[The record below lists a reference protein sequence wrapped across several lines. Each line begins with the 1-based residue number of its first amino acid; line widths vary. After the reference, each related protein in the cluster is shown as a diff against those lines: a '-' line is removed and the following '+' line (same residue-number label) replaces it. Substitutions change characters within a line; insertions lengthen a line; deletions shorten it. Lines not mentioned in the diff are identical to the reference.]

1 MDTFTRFGKTA
12 LLVSVLALLL
22 INAASCST
30 KDDAGESTVDWLY
43 DWEEAFSKAKREDQP
58 LMINFY
64 GDRCPACTHLDSTTF
79 SDEELS
85 AFLNDSFVPLKSNV
99 GKSSLHGNYHIE
111 ALPTVVFA
119 SPQGT
124 EIARLVGY
132 RGPDKFEQ
140 EARVMLSWWESQ
152 SQS

>member
-1 MDTFTRFGKTA
+1 MDRFTRFGKTA

-22 INAASCST
+22 INAASCSS
-30 KDDAGESTVDWLY
+30 KDDAGESTVNWLY
-43 DWEEAFSKAKREDQP
+43 DWQEAFIKAEKENKP

-64 GDRCPACTHLDSTTF
+64 GDRCPGCTYLDSRTF

-99 GKSSLHGNYHIE
+99 GKSSLHENYHIQI
-111 ALPTVVFA
+111 LPTVVFA

-140 EARVMLSWWESQ
+140 EAQVVLSWWKSQ